1 MAATITLA
9 EIGVYAQIAP
19 NVEGRIITP
28 HIKAAR
34 DLNLEPSLGA
44 DLMTAIDL
52 SIDDQAGFPETYSF
66 FETYVKPYW
75 CLTAYVR
82 FLGVHGTNITQFGV
96 TTPVDPR
103 GTFNQATDQ
112 QRANMLRQAE
122 DDRKV
127 YKQRMVD
134 YLERNDFT
142 LDNVSYDEEDSL
154 ERNNTYVNPIR
165 KKQRRPFGGRFNRT
179 GNINDI
185 LNKL

>member
-19 NVEGRIITP
+19 NVEGRLITP
-28 HIKAAR
+28 HITAAR
-34 DLNLEPSLGA
+34 NLNLEPSLGA

-52 SIDDQAGFPETYSF
+52 SVDDQAGFPETYAF
-66 FETYVKPYW
+66 FENYVKAYW
-75 CLTAYVR
+75 CLTSYVR

-96 TTPVDPR
+96 TTTNDPR
-103 GTFNQATDQ
+103 GTFEQASEQ

-142 LDNVSYDEEDSL
+142 LDNVNYDEEDSL
-154 ERNNTYVNPIR
+154 ERTNTYVNPIR
-165 KKQRRPFGGRFNRT
+165 KKQRRPFGGRFNRV
-179 GNINDI
+179 GNLSDI
-185 LNKL
+185 INKL

>member
-9 EIGVYAQIAP
+9 DIQVYAQITT
-19 NVEGRIITP
+19 NVEGRLINP

-52 SIDDQAGFPETYSF
+52 SVDDQAGFPETYNF
-66 FETYVKPYW
+66 FLTYVKPYW
-75 CLTAYVR
+75 ALSTYVR

-96 TTPVDPR
+96 TTTNDPR
-103 GTFNQATDQ
+103 GTFTQASEQ

-142 LDNVSYDEEDSL
+142 LDSVSYDEEDSL
-154 ERNNTYVNPIR
+154 ERTNTYVNPIR
-165 KKQRRPFGGRFNRT
+165 RKQRRPFGGRFSRM

-185 LNKL
+185 INKL

>member
-28 HIKAAR
+28 HITAAR
-34 DLNLEPSLGA
+34 NLNLEPSLGN

-52 SIDDQAGFPETYSF
+52 SVDDQAGFPETYAF
-66 FETYVKPYW
+66 FEMYVKPYW
-75 CLTAYVR
+75 CLTSYVR
-82 FLGVHGTNITQFGV
+82 FLGVAGTNITQFGV
-96 TTPVDPR
+96 TTAADPR
-103 GTFNQATDQ
+103 NTFQQASDQ

-142 LDNVSYDEEDSL
+142 LDNVSYVEEDSL
-154 ERNNTYVNPIR
+154 ERTNTYVNPIR
-165 KKQRRPFGGRFNRT
+165 RKQRRPFGSRFNRT
-179 GNINDI
+179 GYNNG
-185 LNKL
+185 LEL